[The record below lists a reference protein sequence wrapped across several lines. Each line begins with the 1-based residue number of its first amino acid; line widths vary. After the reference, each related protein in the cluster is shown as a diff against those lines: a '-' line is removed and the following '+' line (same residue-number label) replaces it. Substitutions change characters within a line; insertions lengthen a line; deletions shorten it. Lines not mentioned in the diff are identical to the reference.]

1 MSEKKEQK
9 IIVCLSMAPS
19 DRILILNG
27 IKIASIF
34 RKELC
39 LIYNYPGSKKKFH
52 ADYKSKLMDYTQ
64 PIKNEIPGLKVST
77 LLLSEP
83 VCELPEK
90 LSDEMEAIFLIAPSS
105 QFSAYSKAVTRSPIP
120 FLFVDETMEKVP
132 EYNKIVL
139 PVDLRKENEDSVMW
153 SSYFGRFAGAEIVVV
168 AAGDRRKENQEQ
180 VAKNVL
186 MAKKLF
192 QKFSIVHKIYKG
204 QHSSLRNAFEAL
216 ELAQNSNADLLI
228 ILGSSVITPLDLLV
242 GLPERKIIKKAG
254 KLPVLMINPRK
265 DNYILCD

>member
-1 MSEKKEQK
+1 MTEKKEQK
-9 IIVCLSMAPS
+9 IVVFLSLAPS
-19 DRILILNG
+19 DKTLILNG

-39 LIYNYPGSKKKFH
+39 LLYNYPGSKKKFH
-52 ADYKSKLMDYTQ
+52 TGYQSKLMDYTQ
-64 PIKNEIPGLKVST
+64 PIRNEIPGLKVST

-90 LSDEMEAIFLIAPSS
+90 LSDELEAIFLIAPSS
-105 QFSAYSKAVTRSPIP
+105 KFSAYSKAVTRSPVP
-120 FLFVDETMEKVP
+120 FLFVNETLEKVP
-132 EYNKIVL
+132 VYNKLVL

-153 SSYFGRFAGAEIVVV
+153 SSYFGRFSGAEIVVV
-168 AAGDRRKENQEQ
+168 AAGDQRKENQEQ
-180 VAKNVL
+180 VTRNVM

-192 QKFSIVHKIYKG
+192 RKFNIVHKIYKG
-204 QHSSLRNAFEAL
+204 EHSSLRNGFEAL
-216 ELAQNSNADLLI
+216 ELALHSNADLLV